1 MSPIG
6 RIFSVL
12 NLILAAL
19 FLSWAANNLATSHE
33 YKELLEKAN
42 TEHDTAVAELNDR
55 LDGQREEIDNLKT
68 ERDGLQGNLEL
79 AEDAKRRIEQEKNE
93 LTRQYDELS
102 STSAKHAT
110 SIAAFESHIGALESA
125 KDQAVAGQHDAE
137 NQRDE
142 ALSNE
147 QDANTL
153 AETTSQENARLNDT
167 IAGLERQIT
176 SLDMQVSELDTNLKT
191 LVDITGV
198 SLSEV
203 LAQKLIKG
211 AVLQANYDV
220 APGLVALNV
229 GSKDEVERG
238 YTFEIF
244 SHGQYKGQIRIEN
257 VRENMC
263 TGLIIKT
270 YPGQTIQQ
278 GDEASTRL

>member
-19 FLSWAANNLATSHE
+19 FLSWASNNLATSHE
-33 YKELLEKAN
+33 YKDLLEA
-42 TEHDTAVAELNDR
+42 EETARAEEVAELNNQ

-68 ERDGLQGNLEL
+68 ERDDLRGKKES
-79 AEDAKRRIEQEKNE
+79 ADDAKRRIEQEKNE

-102 STSAKHAT
+102 AT
-110 SIAAFESHIGALESA
+110 SSKNANSIASFETHIGALESA
-125 KDQAVAGQHDAE
+125 KDQAVAGQHEAE
-137 NQRDE
+137 GQRDE
-142 ALSNE
+142 ALSSA

-153 AETTSQENARLNDT
+153 AETTQQENARLNDT
-167 IAGLERQIT
+167 IAERDKEIT
-176 SLDMQVSELDTNLKT
+176 ALKAEVSELDTNLAT

-229 GSKDEVERG
+229 GSNDKVKRG